1 MPFKNTKTKL
11 KFKVN
16 QFSLFNSKS
25 KTVEDELK
33 IDQFRVSVFGS
44 ARIQENDKVYKQV
57 KDLSKMIGEQG
68 FDIVTGGGPG
78 LMSAANLGHEEGDR
92 KNKADSI
99 GLTIRLPWETD
110 DNKHLEIKK
119 HFNRFS
125 DRLDNF
131 MALSNVV
138 VVTPGGIGTCLELFY
153 TWQLIQVRHICPIP
167 VILIGDMWKELINW
181 VKAYPLKKGLISP
194 EDMNC
199 IYVVKDNK
207 EAMKIIMKANE
218 VYKKHDGDYCSNINL
233 YKLDTK

>member
-1 MPFKNTKTKL
+1 MTLKKNNAKL
-11 KFKVN
+11 KFTVK
-16 QFSLFNSKS
+16 QFSLFNSKK
-25 KTVEDELK
+25 KTLEDELK
-33 IDQFRVSVFGS
+33 IDQFRVSIFGS
-44 ARIQENDKVYKQV
+44 ARIKENDKVYQQV
-57 KDLSKMIGEQG
+57 EALAKMIGEHG

-78 LMSAANLGHEEGDR
+78 LMNAANQGHEEGDK

-99 GLTIRLPWETD
+99 GLTIRLPWETKE
-110 DNKHLEIKK
+110 NKHLEIKK

-167 VILIGDMWKELINW
+167 IILIGDMWKKLIDW
-181 VKAYPLKKGLISP
+181 VRTYPLKKGLVSP

-199 IYVVKDNK
+199 IYIAKDNK
-207 EAMKIIMKANE
+207 QAMKIIMNAHK
-218 VYKKHDGDYCSNINL
+218 VYEKHNGDYCANIHL
-233 YKLDTK
+233 YKLDV